1 MALRRTVVQLTRLAL
16 LQRRQALLHE
26 FLVRADTETPLFR
39 DASVR
44 TPIPGLLVSAT
55 FVSRDLVGSPIIRAR
70 VTNRGPA
77 MASIVLTAD
86 LADAKGV
93 AGLASVALTLQP
105 AETRTVELL
114 CPSDLV
120 PVSLHWSA
128 VAL

>member
-1 MALRRTVVQLTRLAL
+1 MTRLAL

-26 FLVRADTETPLFR
+26 FLVRANTETPLFR
-39 DASVR
+39 DPSVR
-44 TPIPGLLVSAT
+44 APVPGLLVSAT
-55 FVSRDLVGSPIIRAR
+55 FVSRDLIGSPIIRAR
-70 VTNRGPA
+70 VTNRRPA
-77 MASIVLTAD
+77 IASIVLTAD

-93 AGLASVALTLQP
+93 AARASLALMLLP
-105 AETRTVELL
+105 AETRTIELL